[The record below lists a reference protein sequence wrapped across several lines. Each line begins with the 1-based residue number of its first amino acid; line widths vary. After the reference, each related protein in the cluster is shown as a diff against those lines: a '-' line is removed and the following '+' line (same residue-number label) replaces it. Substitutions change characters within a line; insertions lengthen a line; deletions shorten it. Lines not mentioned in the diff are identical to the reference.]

1 MHISHHLA
9 TCHWYL
15 HVTACNH
22 HKPNPFLRVKFKD
35 RTFDFIEI
43 DHEWSWFITLYDH
56 SWFINHS
63 HYLWSL
69 FYDHLISW
77 FSRFFH
83 FSKTPSRPPFPLWHS
98 LTGKVSVS
106 RILSRWRAC
115 WTSRCC
121 FKAASGGEWKRW
133 ENVSGNQ
140 RAHHEIYRDRGSP
153 WSWKWVPSS
162 NPVVKDILF

>member
-1 MHISHHLA
+1 M
-9 TCHWYL
+9 
-15 HVTACNH
+15 N
-22 HKPNPFLRVKFKD
+22 
-35 RTFDFIEI
+35 
-43 DHEWSWFITLYDH
+43 DHDLSLFYDH

-77 FSRFFH
+77 FSRLFH

-98 LTGKVSVS
+98 LPGKVSVS

-140 RAHHEIYRDRGSP
+140 RSHHEIYRDRGSP
-153 WSWKWVPSS
+153 WSWKLVPSS
-162 NPVVKDILF
+162 NPVVRDIFLDELYVILSFKLFLVSIWTIFKQNHMNSMGFLWNDFSLLGWLQA